1 MRSEEL
7 EKQKTEQEAKAK
19 ELADTEAAVK
29 KQCETAVAEEVAR
42 IQADE
47 RSIREKEKTE
57 IYAEWEADKA
67 KQKSELEKYLKS
79 QRKKIDSELEKAHA
93 ERLEAEEKKLERI
106 HEADLAIEEKRAE
119 LTREYEEKVADYS
132 KKKSEYEAKLEDL
145 REQQAD
151 LDADTELND
160 ESYSIDI
167 SSEADSESY
176 SMEIPEDQLEAY
188 IMSRKADEIPDRP
201 VESLVDKAYDTREN
215 SAKAQELLERGVSA
229 EEISRKTNLGI
240 GAVTLMQAIQQR
252 EAKKET

>member
-1 MRSEEL
+1 MTTEFFSVIIVIGAIIVWFARRQLIKARQEEISNNPEALKADTGRLRDEL
-7 EKQKTEQEAKAK
+7 EQSADEIIDRMAKHIDRLEGLIKEADRKAK
-19 ELADTEAAVK
+19 ILQDRIDYLEA
-29 KQCETAVAEEVAR
+29 
-42 IQADE
+42 
-47 RSIREKEKTE
+47 SGG
-57 IYAEWEADKA
+57 
-67 KQKSELEKYLKS
+67 
-79 QRKKIDSELEKAHA
+79 RKKDEGDNQDAAFAAILE
-93 ERLEAEEKKLERI
+93 ESIYQENMRPRGEAE
-106 HEADLAIEEKRAE
+106 A
-119 LTREYEEKVADYS
+119 T
-132 KKKSEYEAKLEDL
+132 
-145 REQQAD
+145 AD

>member
-1 MRSEEL
+1 MTTEFFSVIIVIGAIIVWFARRQLMKARQEEISNNPEALKADTGRLRDEL
-7 EKQKTEQEAKAK
+7 EQSADEIIDRMAKHIDRLEGLIKEADRKAK
-19 ELADTEAAVK
+19 ILQDRIDYLEA
-29 KQCETAVAEEVAR
+29 
-42 IQADE
+42 
-47 RSIREKEKTE
+47 SGG
-57 IYAEWEADKA
+57 
-67 KQKSELEKYLKS
+67 
-79 QRKKIDSELEKAHA
+79 RKKDEGENQDAAFAAILE
-93 ERLEAEEKKLERI
+93 ESIYQENMRPRGEAE
-106 HEADLAIEEKRAE
+106 A
-119 LTREYEEKVADYS
+119 T
-132 KKKSEYEAKLEDL
+132 
-145 REQQAD
+145 AD
-151 LDADTELND
+151 LDADSELND

>member
-1 MRSEEL
+1 MTTEFFSVIIVIGAIIVWFARRQLMKARQEEISNNPEALKADTGRLRDEL
-7 EKQKTEQEAKAK
+7 EQSADEIIDRMAKHIDRLEGLIKEADRKAK
-19 ELADTEAAVK
+19 ILQDRIDYLEA
-29 KQCETAVAEEVAR
+29 
-42 IQADE
+42 
-47 RSIREKEKTE
+47 SGG
-57 IYAEWEADKA
+57 
-67 KQKSELEKYLKS
+67 
-79 QRKKIDSELEKAHA
+79 RKKDEGDNQDAAFAAILE
-93 ERLEAEEKKLERI
+93 ESIYQENMRPRGEAE
-106 HEADLAIEEKRAE
+106 A
-119 LTREYEEKVADYS
+119 T
-132 KKKSEYEAKLEDL
+132 
-145 REQQAD
+145 AD
-151 LDADTELND
+151 LDTDPELND

>member
-1 MRSEEL
+1 MTTEFFSVIIVIGAIIVWFARRQLIKARQEEISNNPEALKADTGRLRDEL
-7 EKQKTEQEAKAK
+7 EQSADEIIDRMAKHIDRLEGLIKEADRKAK
-19 ELADTEAAVK
+19 ILQDRIDYLEA
-29 KQCETAVAEEVAR
+29 
-42 IQADE
+42 
-47 RSIREKEKTE
+47 SGG
-57 IYAEWEADKA
+57 
-67 KQKSELEKYLKS
+67 
-79 QRKKIDSELEKAHA
+79 RKKDEGDDSDAGFAAILE
-93 ERLEAEEKKLERI
+93 ESIYQENMRPRGEAE
-106 HEADLAIEEKRAE
+106 A
-119 LTREYEEKVADYS
+119 T
-132 KKKSEYEAKLEDL
+132 
-145 REQQAD
+145 AD

-160 ESYSIDI
+160 ESYSIDS

>member
-1 MRSEEL
+1 MTTEFFSVIIVIGAIIVWFARRQLIKARQEEISNNPEALKADTGRLRDEL
-7 EKQKTEQEAKAK
+7 EQSADEIIDRMAKHIDRLEGLIKEADRKAK
-19 ELADTEAAVK
+19 ILQDRIDYLEA
-29 KQCETAVAEEVAR
+29 
-42 IQADE
+42 
-47 RSIREKEKTE
+47 SGG
-57 IYAEWEADKA
+57 
-67 KQKSELEKYLKS
+67 
-79 QRKKIDSELEKAHA
+79 RKKDEGDNQDAAFSAILEESIYQENMRPRGGA
-93 ERLEAEEKKLERI
+93 EA
-106 HEADLAIEEKRAE
+106 
-119 LTREYEEKVADYS
+119 T
-132 KKKSEYEAKLEDL
+132 
-145 REQQAD
+145 AD

>member
-1 MRSEEL
+1 MTTEFFSVIIVIGAIIVWFARRQLMKARQEEISNNPEALKADTGRLRDEL
-7 EKQKTEQEAKAK
+7 EQSADEIIDRMAKHIDRLEGLIKEADRKAK
-19 ELADTEAAVK
+19 ILQD
-29 KQCETAVAEEVAR
+29 R
-42 IQADE
+42 ID
-47 RSIREKEKTE
+47 
-57 IYAEWEADKA
+57 Y
-67 KQKSELEKYLKS
+67 
-79 QRKKIDSELEKAHA
+79 
-93 ERLEAEEKKLERI
+93 LEASGGRKTDEGDDPDAGFAAILEESIYQENMRPRG
-106 HEADLAIEEKRAE
+106 EA
-119 LTREYEEKVADYS
+119 
-132 KKKSEYEAKLEDL
+132 EAT
-145 REQQAD
+145 AD
-151 LDADTELND
+151 LDADPELND

>member
-1 MRSEEL
+1 MTTEFFSVIIVIGAIIVWFARRQLIKARQEEISNNPEALKADTGRLRDEL
-7 EKQKTEQEAKAK
+7 EQSADEIIDRMAKHIDRLEGLIKEADRKAK
-19 ELADTEAAVK
+19 ILQNRIDYLEASG
-29 KQCETAVAEEVAR
+29 
-42 IQADE
+42 D
-47 RSIREKEKTE
+47 
-57 IYAEWEADKA
+57 
-67 KQKSELEKYLKS
+67 
-79 QRKKIDSELEKAHA
+79 RKKDEGDNQDAGFAAILE
-93 ERLEAEEKKLERI
+93 ESIYQENMRPRGEAE
-106 HEADLAIEEKRAE
+106 A
-119 LTREYEEKVADYS
+119 T
-132 KKKSEYEAKLEDL
+132 
-145 REQQAD
+145 AD

>member
-1 MRSEEL
+1 MTTEFFSVIIVIGAIIVWFARRQLMKARQEEISNNPEALKADTGRLRDEL
-7 EKQKTEQEAKAK
+7 EQSADEIIDRMAKHIDRLEGLIKEADRKAK
-19 ELADTEAAVK
+19 ILQDRIDYLEA
-29 KQCETAVAEEVAR
+29 
-42 IQADE
+42 
-47 RSIREKEKTE
+47 SGG
-57 IYAEWEADKA
+57 
-67 KQKSELEKYLKS
+67 
-79 QRKKIDSELEKAHA
+79 RKKDEGDDPDAGFAAILE
-93 ERLEAEEKKLERI
+93 ESIYQENMRPRGEAE
-106 HEADLAIEEKRAE
+106 A
-119 LTREYEEKVADYS
+119 T
-132 KKKSEYEAKLEDL
+132 
-145 REQQAD
+145 AD

>member
-1 MRSEEL
+1 MTTEFFSVIIVIGAIIVWFARRQLIKARQEEISNNPEALKADTGRLRDEL
-7 EKQKTEQEAKAK
+7 EQSADEIIDRMAKHIDRLEGLIKEADRKAK
-19 ELADTEAAVK
+19 ILQD
-29 KQCETAVAEEVAR
+29 R
-42 IQADE
+42 ID
-47 RSIREKEKTE
+47 
-57 IYAEWEADKA
+57 Y
-67 KQKSELEKYLKS
+67 
-79 QRKKIDSELEKAHA
+79 
-93 ERLEAEEKKLERI
+93 LEASGGRKTDEGDNQDAAFAAILEESIYQENMRPRR
-106 HEADLAIEEKRAE
+106 EA
-119 LTREYEEKVADYS
+119 
-132 KKKSEYEAKLEDL
+132 EAT
-145 REQQAD
+145 AD

>member
-1 MRSEEL
+1 MTTEFFSVIIVIGAIIVWFARRQLMKARQEEISNNPEALKADTGRLRDEL
-7 EKQKTEQEAKAK
+7 EQSADEIIDRMTKHIDRLEGLIKEADRKAK
-19 ELADTEAAVK
+19 ILQDRIDYLEA
-29 KQCETAVAEEVAR
+29 
-42 IQADE
+42 
-47 RSIREKEKTE
+47 SGG
-57 IYAEWEADKA
+57 
-67 KQKSELEKYLKS
+67 
-79 QRKKIDSELEKAHA
+79 RKKDEGDNQDAAFSAILE
-93 ERLEAEEKKLERI
+93 ESIYQENMRPRGEAE
-106 HEADLAIEEKRAE
+106 A
-119 LTREYEEKVADYS
+119 T
-132 KKKSEYEAKLEDL
+132 
-145 REQQAD
+145 AD

>member
-1 MRSEEL
+1 MTTEFFSVIIVIGAIIVWFARRQLMKARQEEISNNPEALKADTGRLRDEL
-7 EKQKTEQEAKAK
+7 EQSADEIIDRMAKHIDRLEGLIKEADRKAK
-19 ELADTEAAVK
+19 ILQDRIDYLEA
-29 KQCETAVAEEVAR
+29 
-42 IQADE
+42 
-47 RSIREKEKTE
+47 SGG
-57 IYAEWEADKA
+57 
-67 KQKSELEKYLKS
+67 
-79 QRKKIDSELEKAHA
+79 RKKDEGDNQDAAFAAILE
-93 ERLEAEEKKLERI
+93 ESIYQENMRPRGEAE
-106 HEADLAIEEKRAE
+106 A
-119 LTREYEEKVADYS
+119 T
-132 KKKSEYEAKLEDL
+132 
-145 REQQAD
+145 AD

>member
-1 MRSEEL
+1 MTTEFFSVIIVIGAIIVWFARRQLIKARQEEISNNPEALKADTGRLRDEL
-7 EKQKTEQEAKAK
+7 EQSADEIIDRMAKHIDRLEGLIKEADRKAK
-19 ELADTEAAVK
+19 ILQDRIDYLEA
-29 KQCETAVAEEVAR
+29 
-42 IQADE
+42 
-47 RSIREKEKTE
+47 SGG
-57 IYAEWEADKA
+57 
-67 KQKSELEKYLKS
+67 
-79 QRKKIDSELEKAHA
+79 RKKDEGDDPDAAFAAILE
-93 ERLEAEEKKLERI
+93 ESIYQENMRPRGEAE
-106 HEADLAIEEKRAE
+106 A
-119 LTREYEEKVADYS
+119 T
-132 KKKSEYEAKLEDL
+132 
-145 REQQAD
+145 AD

>member
-1 MRSEEL
+1 MTTEFFSVIIVIGAIIVWFARRQLMKARQEEISNNPEALKADTGRLRDEL
-7 EKQKTEQEAKAK
+7 EQSADEIIDRMAKHIDRLEGLIKEADRKAK
-19 ELADTEAAVK
+19 ILQD
-29 KQCETAVAEEVAR
+29 R
-42 IQADE
+42 ID
-47 RSIREKEKTE
+47 
-57 IYAEWEADKA
+57 Y
-67 KQKSELEKYLKS
+67 
-79 QRKKIDSELEKAHA
+79 
-93 ERLEAEEKKLERI
+93 LEASGGRKTDEGDNQDAAFSAILEESIYQENMRPRG
-106 HEADLAIEEKRAE
+106 EA
-119 LTREYEEKVADYS
+119 
-132 KKKSEYEAKLEDL
+132 EAT
-145 REQQAD
+145 AD

>member
-1 MRSEEL
+1 MTTEFFSVIIVIGAIIVWFARRQLIKARQEEISNNPEALKADTGRLRDEL
-7 EKQKTEQEAKAK
+7 EQSADEIIDRMAKHIDRLEGLIKEADRKAK
-19 ELADTEAAVK
+19 LLQDRIDYLEA
-29 KQCETAVAEEVAR
+29 
-42 IQADE
+42 
-47 RSIREKEKTE
+47 SGG
-57 IYAEWEADKA
+57 
-67 KQKSELEKYLKS
+67 
-79 QRKKIDSELEKAHA
+79 RKKDEGDNQDAAFAAILE
-93 ERLEAEEKKLERI
+93 ESIYQENMRPRREAE
-106 HEADLAIEEKRAE
+106 A
-119 LTREYEEKVADYS
+119 T
-132 KKKSEYEAKLEDL
+132 
-145 REQQAD
+145 AD

>member
-1 MRSEEL
+1 MTTEFFSVIIVIGAIIVWFARRQLIKARQEEISNNPEALKADTGRLRDEL
-7 EKQKTEQEAKAK
+7 EQSADEIIDRMAKHIDRLEGLIKEADRKAK
-19 ELADTEAAVK
+19 ILQD
-29 KQCETAVAEEVAR
+29 R
-42 IQADE
+42 ID
-47 RSIREKEKTE
+47 
-57 IYAEWEADKA
+57 Y
-67 KQKSELEKYLKS
+67 
-79 QRKKIDSELEKAHA
+79 
-93 ERLEAEEKKLERI
+93 LEASGGRKTDEGDDPDAGYAAILEESIYQENMRPRG
-106 HEADLAIEEKRAE
+106 EA
-119 LTREYEEKVADYS
+119 
-132 KKKSEYEAKLEDL
+132 EAT
-145 REQQAD
+145 AD

>member
-1 MRSEEL
+1 MTTEFFSVIIVIGAIIVWFARRQLIKARQEEISNNPEALKADTGRLRDEL
-7 EKQKTEQEAKAK
+7 EQSADEIIDRMAKHIDRLEGLIKEADRKAK
-19 ELADTEAAVK
+19 ILQD
-29 KQCETAVAEEVAR
+29 R
-42 IQADE
+42 ID
-47 RSIREKEKTE
+47 
-57 IYAEWEADKA
+57 Y
-67 KQKSELEKYLKS
+67 
-79 QRKKIDSELEKAHA
+79 
-93 ERLEAEEKKLERI
+93 LEASGGRKTDESDDSDAAFSAILEESIYQENMRPRG
-106 HEADLAIEEKRAE
+106 EA
-119 LTREYEEKVADYS
+119 
-132 KKKSEYEAKLEDL
+132 EAT
-145 REQQAD
+145 AD

>member
-1 MRSEEL
+1 MTTEFFSVIIVIGAIIVWFARRQLIKARQEEISNNPEALKADTGRLRDEL
-7 EKQKTEQEAKAK
+7 EQSADEIIDRMAKHIDRLEGLIKEADRKAK
-19 ELADTEAAVK
+19 ILQD
-29 KQCETAVAEEVAR
+29 R
-42 IQADE
+42 ID
-47 RSIREKEKTE
+47 
-57 IYAEWEADKA
+57 Y
-67 KQKSELEKYLKS
+67 
-79 QRKKIDSELEKAHA
+79 
-93 ERLEAEEKKLERI
+93 LEASGGRKTDEGDNQDAAFSAILEESIYQENMRPRG
-106 HEADLAIEEKRAE
+106 EA
-119 LTREYEEKVADYS
+119 
-132 KKKSEYEAKLEDL
+132 EAT
-145 REQQAD
+145 AD

-240 GAVTLMQAIQQR
+240 GAVILMQAIQQR

>member
-1 MRSEEL
+1 MTTEFFSVIIVIGAIIVWFARRQLIKVRQEEISNNPEALKADTGRLRDEL
-7 EKQKTEQEAKAK
+7 EQSADEIIDRMAKHIDRLEGLIKEADRKAK
-19 ELADTEAAVK
+19 ILQDRIDYLEASGGRKKDEGDNQDAAFAAILEESIYQENMRPRGETEA
-29 KQCETAVAEEVAR
+29 T
-42 IQADE
+42 
-47 RSIREKEKTE
+47 
-57 IYAEWEADKA
+57 
-67 KQKSELEKYLKS
+67 
-79 QRKKIDSELEKAHA
+79 
-93 ERLEAEEKKLERI
+93 
-106 HEADLAIEEKRAE
+106 
-119 LTREYEEKVADYS
+119 
-132 KKKSEYEAKLEDL
+132 
-145 REQQAD
+145 AD
-151 LDADTELND
+151 LDADPELND

>member
-1 MRSEEL
+1 MTTEFFSVIIVIGAIIVWFARRQLIKARQEEISNNPEALKADTGRLRDEL
-7 EKQKTEQEAKAK
+7 EQSADEIIDRMAKHIDRLEGLIKEADRKAK
-19 ELADTEAAVK
+19 ILQDRIDYL
-29 KQCETAVAEEVAR
+29 EE
-42 IQADE
+42 
-47 RSIREKEKTE
+47 SGG
-57 IYAEWEADKA
+57 
-67 KQKSELEKYLKS
+67 
-79 QRKKIDSELEKAHA
+79 RKKDEGDNQDAGFAAILE
-93 ERLEAEEKKLERI
+93 ESIYQENMRPRGEAE
-106 HEADLAIEEKRAE
+106 A
-119 LTREYEEKVADYS
+119 T
-132 KKKSEYEAKLEDL
+132 
-145 REQQAD
+145 AD

-201 VESLVDKAYDTREN
+201 VESLVDKAYDTRAN

>member
-1 MRSEEL
+1 MTTEFFSVIIVIGAIIVWFARRQLIKARQEEISNNPEALKADTGRLRDEL
-7 EKQKTEQEAKAK
+7 EQSADEIIDRMAKHIDRLEGLIKEADRKAK
-19 ELADTEAAVK
+19 ILQD
-29 KQCETAVAEEVAR
+29 R
-42 IQADE
+42 ID
-47 RSIREKEKTE
+47 
-57 IYAEWEADKA
+57 Y
-67 KQKSELEKYLKS
+67 
-79 QRKKIDSELEKAHA
+79 
-93 ERLEAEEKKLERI
+93 LEASGGRKTDEGDNQDAAFSAILEESIYQENMRPRG
-106 HEADLAIEEKRAE
+106 EA
-119 LTREYEEKVADYS
+119 
-132 KKKSEYEAKLEDL
+132 EAT
-145 REQQAD
+145 AD
-151 LDADTELND
+151 LDADAELND
-160 ESYSIDI
+160 EYYSIDS